1 MTAVT
6 KHKEQAVQVAAPVA
20 GEDAWLS
27 MIERAARDPSVDV
40 SKMERMFEMRERV
53 MKTSAEQAFN
63 ASFVA
68 VRATVGPVIRNQKN
82 PQTNSKYADLF
93 AIADVLDPIMTENG
107 FAATFGT
114 ADCPLEH
121 HYRIT
126 GTLLHAQGH
135 SKEYH
140 VDVPVDGAGIKG
152 QTNKTATHAFGST
165 MTYGRRYL
173 KVAMFDISITDN
185 DGNRRREPA
194 PAYSSAGRGYSAP
207 QSAGLREQSAEP
219 PSFHDEPSN
228 VPGGF
233 KSLKSIEVDEEQ
245 RTDHTADPEWTT
257 LSAQLGGNCECR
269 ADVLA
274 WWDARKKDL
283 KARKPHFARAFH
295 AQVIIPFAASFAQ
308 TVEWNEADEDV
319 QSLMDRDR
327 G

>member
-1 MTAVT
+1 MNAVT
-6 KHKEQAVQVAAPVA
+6 KHREQAVQVAAPVA

-68 VRATVGPVIRNQKN
+68 VRAAVGPVIKN
-82 PQTNSKYADLF
+82 KSNDQTRSKYADLF
-93 AIADVLDPIMTENG
+93 AIADILDPVMTEHG

-114 ADCPLEH
+114 ADCPLEN

-194 PAYSSAGRGYSAP
+194 PVHSSAGRGYSAAP
-207 QSAGLREQSAEP
+207 QNAGQREQSAEP
-219 PSFHDEPSN
+219 HHSDMDGE
-228 VPGGF
+228 
-233 KSLKSIEVDEEQ
+233 EVDQ
-245 RTDHTADPEWTT
+245 SAQPEWP
-257 LSAQLGGNCECR
+257 
-269 ADVLA
+269 VLLEEMEA
-274 WWDARKKDL
+274 FSTREDL
-283 KARKPHFARAFH
+283 KEWWLSPPKKALKQTRPHLMRAFYR
-295 AQVIIPFAASFAQ
+295 FAYLPRLEDLAE
-308 TVEWNEADEDV
+308 TVEWTDDAGA
-319 QSLMDRDR
+319 R

>member
-1 MTAVT
+1 MTALA
-6 KHKEQAVQVAAPVA
+6 KHQEQAGQVVTHQDSAA
-20 GEDAWLS
+20 DAWLS

-63 ASFVA
+63 VSFVA
-68 VRATVGPVIRNQKN
+68 VRAAVGPVIKN
-82 PQTNSKYADLF
+82 KSNDQTRSKYADLF

-114 ADCPLEH
+114 ADCPLEN

-194 PAYSSAGRGYSAP
+194 PVHSSAGRGYSAP
-207 QSAGLREQSAEP
+207 QNAGQREQSAEP
-219 PSFHDEPSN
+219 ISSASVNEDGE
-228 VPGGF
+228 
-233 KSLKSIEVDEEQ
+233 EVDQ
-245 RTDHTADPEWTT
+245 TTQPEWPILEAEMEAFSTR
-257 LSAQLGGNCECR
+257 E
-269 ADVLA
+269 
-274 WWDARKKDL
+274 DL
-283 KARKPHFARAFH
+283 KAWWLSPEKKALKQARPHLMRAFYR
-295 AQVIIPFAASFAQ
+295 FAYMPTFEQ
-308 TVEWNEADEDV
+308 LGETVEWTDEAGA
-319 QSLMDRDR
+319 R

>member
-1 MTAVT
+1 MTALT
-6 KHKEQAVQVAAPVA
+6 KHQERGGQVAAPVA

-68 VRATVGPVIRNQKN
+68 VRAAVGPVIKN
-82 PQTNSKYADLF
+82 KNNDQTRSKYADLF

-114 ADCPLEH
+114 ADCPLEN

-173 KVAMFDISITDN
+173 KVAMFDISITDS
-185 DGNRRREPA
+185 DGNRHRQSAPAPHPPQGRGNWRAPEEPGQVETPREP
-194 PAYSSAGRGYSAP
+194 PPSSLKHSFTGDTESDGLPKGKSAHAARKNGDWQRVSERLDEELKDCATKGEATMWWEKVRTTDEEYQAWP
-207 QSAGLREQSAEP
+207 QDWRKTYRDEHYLPVLAGLDDEAE
-219 PSFHDEPSN
+219 
-228 VPGGF
+228 
-233 KSLKSIEVDEEQ
+233 L
-245 RTDHTADPEWTT
+245 
-257 LSAQLGGNCECR
+257 
-269 ADVLA
+269 
-274 WWDARKKDL
+274 
-283 KARKPHFARAFH
+283 
-295 AQVIIPFAASFAQ
+295 
-308 TVEWNEADEDV
+308 VEWEEAGA
-319 QSLMDRDR
+319 R

>member
-1 MTAVT
+1 MTALTKRQEPAGQVVT
-6 KHKEQAVQVAAPVA
+6 HQDSAA
-20 GEDAWLS
+20 DAWLS

-68 VRATVGPVIRNQKN
+68 VRAAVGPVIKNQKN
-82 PQTNSKYADLF
+82 PQTNSRYADLF

-114 ADCPLEH
+114 ADCPLEN

-135 SKEYH
+135 SKEYR

-194 PAYSSAGRGYSAP
+194 PVHSSAGRGYSAAP
-207 QSAGLREQSAEP
+207 ESAGQREPSREP
-219 PSFHDEPSN
+219 PPSAN
-228 VPGGF
+228 VNEDGE
-233 KSLKSIEVDEEQ
+233 EVDQ
-245 RTDHTADPEWTT
+245 TTQPEWPILEAEMEAFSTR
-257 LSAQLGGNCECR
+257 E
-269 ADVLA
+269 
-274 WWDARKKDL
+274 DL
-283 KARKPHFARAFH
+283 KAWWLSPEKKALKQARPHLMRAFYR
-295 AQVIIPFAASFAQ
+295 FAYLPRLEDLAE
-308 TVEWNEADEDV
+308 TVEWTDEAGA
-319 QSLMDRDR
+319 R

>member
-1 MTAVT
+1 MTALT
-6 KHKEQAVQVAAPVA
+6 KHQEQGGQVVVPQDSAT
-20 GEDAWLS
+20 DAWLA

-68 VRATVGPVIRNQKN
+68 VRAAVGPVIKN
-82 PQTNSKYADLF
+82 KSNDQTRSKYADLF

-114 ADCPLEH
+114 ADCPLEG

-185 DGNRRREPA
+185 DGNRHRQSA
-194 PAYSSAGRGYSAP
+194 PVSPPTPNGRGPLAAP
-207 QSAGLREQSAEP
+207 NDAGQHEEHSEP
-219 PSFHDEPSN
+219 PLSPTRPTVAGHIRSVKDFPQ
-228 VPGGF
+228 
-233 KSLKSIEVDEEQ
+233 EEGLNE
-245 RTDHTADPEWTT
+245 TDHTTDPEWTVLDT
-257 LSAQLGGNCECR
+257 HMRGNCETK
-269 ADVLA
+269 ADVVA
-274 WWDARKKDL
+274 WWDARKKEL
-283 KARKPHFARAFH
+283 KQRKPHFAKAFF
-295 AQVIIPFAASFAQ
+295 QNNVIPFAASFEAQ
-308 TVEWNEADEDV
+308 QVWEDAPPAEE
-319 QSLMDRDR
+319 R
-327 G
+327 

>member
-1 MTAVT
+1 MNAVT

-68 VRATVGPVIRNQKN
+68 VRAAVGPVIKN
-82 PQTNSKYADLF
+82 KSNDQTRSKYADLF
-93 AIADVLDPIMTENG
+93 AIADILDPVMTDNG

-233 KSLKSIEVDEEQ
+233 KSLKTIEVDEEQ
-245 RTDHTADPEWTT
+245 RTDHTADPEWST

-274 WWDARKKDL
+274 WWDAHKKEL
-283 KARKPHFARAFH
+283 KNRKPHFARAFH
-295 AQVIIPFAASFAQ
+295 AQVVIPFAASFAQ
-308 TVEWNEADEDV
+308 TVEWEEEDAGA
-319 QSLMDRDR
+319 R

>member
-1 MTAVT
+1 MTALT
-6 KHKEQAVQVAAPVA
+6 KHKEPATQVAAA

-40 SKMERMFEMRERV
+40 SKMERMFEMRERM

-68 VRATVGPVIRNQKN
+68 VRAAVGPVIKN
-82 PQTNSKYADLF
+82 RSNDQTRSKYADLF

-114 ADCPLEH
+114 ADCPLEN

-185 DGNRRREPA
+185 DGNRYRQ
-194 PAYSSAGRGYSAP
+194 SAP
-207 QSAGLREQSAEP
+207 VSPPRGQLAAPEEPGQVETPRE
-219 PSFHDEPSN
+219 PSFHDQPSN

-233 KSLKSIEVDEEQ
+233 KSLKTIEVDEEQ

-274 WWDARKKDL
+274 WWDAHKKEL
-283 KARKPHFARAFH
+283 KQRKPHFAKAFH
-295 AQVIIPFAASFAQ
+295 AQVVIPFAASFAQ
-308 TVEWNEADEDV
+308 TVEWTDEAGA
-319 QSLMDRDR
+319 R

>member
-68 VRATVGPVIRNQKN
+68 VRAAVGPVIKN
-82 PQTNSKYADLF
+82 RSNDQTRSKYADLF
-93 AIADVLDPIMTENG
+93 AIADVLDPIMTDNG

-194 PAYSSAGRGYSAP
+194 PVHSPAGRGYSAAP
-207 QSAGLREQSAEP
+207 QNAGQREQSAEP
-219 PSFHDEPSN
+219 SIIEHDGE
-228 VPGGF
+228 
-233 KSLKSIEVDEEQ
+233 EVDQ
-245 RTDHTADPEWTT
+245 TTQPEWP
-257 LSAQLGGNCECR
+257 
-269 ADVLA
+269 VLESEMEAYSTREDLKA
-274 WWDARKKDL
+274 WWTTPEKKAL
-283 KARKPHFARAFH
+283 KARKPHMMRAFYR
-295 AQVIIPFAASFAQ
+295 FAY
-308 TVEWNEADEDV
+308 TPRWEEIGEVVEWNDDAGA
-319 QSLMDRDR
+319 R

>member
-1 MTAVT
+1 MNAVT
-6 KHKEQAVQVAAPVA
+6 KHKEQAVQVATPVA

-68 VRATVGPVIRNQKN
+68 VRAAVGPVIKN
-82 PQTNSKYADLF
+82 RSNDQTRSKYADLF
-93 AIADVLDPIMTENG
+93 AIADILDPVMTEHG

-114 ADCPLEH
+114 ADCPLEN

-173 KVAMFDISITDN
+173 KIAMFDISITDN
-185 DGNRRREPA
+185 DGNRHRPQPA
-194 PAYSSAGRGYSAP
+194 PAYSPTGRGYPAAP

-219 PSFHDEPSN
+219 PSFHNEVSN

-233 KSLKSIEVDEEQ
+233 KSLKHIEVDEEQ
-245 RTDHTADPEWTT
+245 ITDHTRDPEWAT
-257 LSAQLGGNCECR
+257 LSAHLTGNCESR

-274 WWDARKKDL
+274 WWEARKKEL
-283 KARKPHFARAFH
+283 KQRKPHFAKAFY
-295 AQVIIPFAASFAQ
+295 QGEVIPFAASFAQ
-308 TVEWNEADEDV
+308 TVEWED
-319 QSLMDRDR
+319 DAGAR

>member
-1 MTAVT
+1 MTALT
-6 KHKEQAVQVAAPVA
+6 KHKETAGQVAAPVA

-68 VRATVGPVIRNQKN
+68 VRAAVGPVIKN
-82 PQTNSKYADLF
+82 KSNDQTRSKYADLF

-194 PAYSSAGRGYSAP
+194 PAYSSAGRGYSSAP
-207 QSAGLREQSAEP
+207 QNAGLREQSAEP
-219 PSFHDEPSN
+219 THSDLDGEEVDQSQQPEWPILESEMEAYSTREDMKAWWTTAENKALKQKKPHMMRAFYRGPFAVRWEELGETVVYEDEP
-228 VPGGF
+228 G
-233 KSLKSIEVDEEQ
+233 
-245 RTDHTADPEWTT
+245 
-257 LSAQLGGNCECR
+257 AQG
-269 ADVLA
+269 
-274 WWDARKKDL
+274 
-283 KARKPHFARAFH
+283 
-295 AQVIIPFAASFAQ
+295 
-308 TVEWNEADEDV
+308 
-319 QSLMDRDR
+319 
-327 G
+327 